1 MKFYGKL
8 RRFFV
13 FLIVG
18 LLHTLLLRHAVA
30 VRKYAPDSPIAP
42 AIRLVNIR
50 EIPVIT
56 ETPVEA
62 PLEVPPLPATP
73 APVKSALPPVRAPKK
88 VLPEAPAKNFTELE
102 EPPAAAEPLPTEAF
116 SAIEELPVV
125 KTAVVT
131 ESILVKEN
139 VIAAEEAF
147 AVEAAPAGIAVSSA
161 PPVSA
166 PPPAVSTKDN
176 TASKLAAE
184 TWVKRNY
191 DYISRRISRFL
202 LYPPQAKRTG
212 TQGSVDIVFTIY
224 NDGSVGNLSVRKSS
238 GSETLDTAALAAVR
252 SAAPFPAPP
261 APARLVCPVVFS
273 LR

>member
-30 VRKYAPDSPIAP
+30 VRKYAPNPPIAQ
-42 AIRLVNIR
+42 AIRLVN
-50 EIPVIT
+50 IT

-62 PLEVPPLPATP
+62 PLEVPPPPATP

-131 ESILVKEN
+131 ESIPVKEN

>member
-1 MKFYGKL
+1 MDLWGKL

-13 FLIVG
+13 FLIVA
-18 LLHTLLLRHAVA
+18 LLHVFLLRHAVSA
-30 VRKYAPDSPIAP
+30 SRYASNPPIAP
-42 AIRLVNIR
+42 VIRLVNIT
-50 EIPVIT
+50 EMPVI
-56 ETPVEA
+56 P
-62 PLEVPPLPATP
+62 PLEMP
-73 APVKSALPPVRAPKK
+73 APTNPAPIKPASPAVTLKKEILPEK
-88 VLPEAPAKNFTELE
+88 VLPIEPAKNFTELE
-102 EPPAAAEPLPTEAF
+102 NPPTATEPLPAEKSPAF
-116 SAIEELPVV
+116 EELPAV
-125 KTAVVT
+125 KTAAVT
-131 ESILVKEN
+131 EAIPVKEN
-139 VIAAEEAF
+139 VIAAEEAV
-147 AVEAAPAGIAVSSA
+147 AVEAAPAGIAISSA
-161 PPVSA
+161 PPVLA
-166 PPPAVSTKDN
+166 PAPAVSTKDN

-212 TQGSVDIVFTIY
+212 AQGSVDIVFTIY

-238 GSETLDTAALAAVR
+238 GSETLDAAALAAVR